1 MFKFNFFGIVITIHE
16 FGHFVVAK
24 CTNMYVREFSI
35 GFGPKLFQ
43 KKFGETIYSLRLLPL
58 GGYNDIAGMSSKD
71 NDYGGR
77 GFYCRPVLARMAVI
91 IAGSLAGIL
100 QNRRPL
106 FVLSFFCTKNEFLPM
121 YAPAQSAAHSQLG
134 SANPRCKA

>member
-1 MFKFNFFGIVITIHE
+1 MISSTLYFILVLTIVVFIHE
-16 FGHFVVAK
+16 LGHYLVAK
-24 CTNMYVREFSI
+24 LCGVKIEEFSI

-91 IAGSLAGIL
+91 IAGS
-100 QNRRPL
+100 
-106 FVLSFFCTKNEFLPM
+106 
-121 YAPAQSAAHSQLG
+121 
-134 SANPRCKA
+134 